1 MTSFLDSFF
10 VLVYQTLLDN
20 YGRLISQR
28 FLHDEVIPKKNWAF
42 KFYVKTIKTYIYT
55 LKKLEDRGRP
65 FAVRLQ
71 ERRLRKIISMANET
85 TWWRVR
91 FKKNNISI
99 NKIKTLADLQLLP
112 PINRFNLM
120 EVPKKDLLR
129 LEPENPSIVWRRT
142 GGSTTGAPF
151 VWGLNKTLMIVNVL
165 SRLLR
170 EAGEMGF
177 DLGQHADRNFYMEFN
192 YATGS
197 PRSEFKWFS
206 RGDFF
211 LQGNDNELDRGVE
224 EISRVIMS
232 LGGGVLRT
240 NPLNLSF
247 LVQELKER
255 NIFLSISLCTM
266 AGQRLEEN
274 IRSLTLKHL
283 GCQAMVH
290 YGMQE
295 TGALAIECKTH
306 HGSYHIFP
314 ERAIIEILNDK
325 GDVVPP
331 GTIGNVTVTCLDNT
345 VMPLI
350 RYQPRDIGVLHY
362 DSTCKCKNTSP
373 LLEIRGRTTDFVRFS
388 SGEEKPVGTILRKF
402 NHEPFLSNVRRVQ
415 VRQKKLDEVR
425 ILLEVRRPIDE
436 GSINKLKKEISG
448 VYNRTPLG
456 VSMEQVLAIQQE
468 GRKFQVF
475 VPMKNARA
483 SSQHSKETL

>member
-1 MTSFLDSFF
+1 MDIFF
-10 VLVYQTLLDN
+10 VLAYQTLLDN
-20 YGRLISQR
+20 FGRFISQR
-28 FLHDEVIPKKNWAF
+28 FLHDEVISKKNWAF
-42 KFYVKTIKTYIYT
+42 KFYVKTIKAYIHT
-55 LKKLEDRGRP
+55 LKKLEERGRP

-71 ERRLRKIISMANET
+71 ERRLRKILNMASET
-85 TWWRVR
+85 IWWQAH

-99 NKIKTLADLQLLP
+99 NKIKTVADLQLIP
-112 PINRFNLM
+112 PVNRFDLI
-120 EVPKKDLLR
+120 EIPKKDLLR
-129 LEPENPSIVWRRT
+129 LAPEDPSIVWRRT

-151 VWGLNKTLMIVNVL
+151 VWGLNKTVMIVNVL
-165 SRLLR
+165 SRLIR
-170 EAGEMGF
+170 EAEERGF
-177 DLGQHADRNFYMEFN
+177 RLDQHADRNFYMELN

-211 LQGNDNELDRGVE
+211 LQGNDSELNRGVE

-255 NIFLSISLCTM
+255 NMFLNISLCTM
-266 AGQRLEEN
+266 AGQRLEEH
-274 IRSLTLKHL
+274 IRALALKHL
-283 GCQAMVH
+283 GCQTMVH

-306 HGSYHIFP
+306 HGFYHVFP
-314 ERAIIEILNDK
+314 ERAIIEIVNDK
-325 GDVVPP
+325 GCVVPP
-331 GTIGNVTVTCLDNT
+331 GTIGNITVTCLDNT

-362 DSTCKCKNTSP
+362 DLICQCKNASP
-373 LLEIRGRTTDFVRFS
+373 LLEIKSRTTDFIKFS
-388 SGEEKPVGTILRKF
+388 NGEGRPVGTILRKF

-415 VRQKKLDEVR
+415 VRQEKLDEVR
-425 ILLEVRRPIDE
+425 ILLEVRQPIDE
-436 GSINKLKKEISG
+436 GSINKLKKEIMR

-456 VSMEQVLAIQQE
+456 VSMEQVNAIHQE

-475 VPMKNARA
+475 VP
-483 SSQHSKETL
+483 L